1 MATIIQVK
9 RKKGVTFKVDIRIK
23 GYNRVLK
30 YFNHPDMK
38 TAKKLA
44 HQFASDVELQ
54 MQKGIYKEPI
64 NSLNKDDRRANIKTI
79 ADLLEYFRKEIAPTR
94 YSYSEKYNTMYLW
107 WIKRIGSI
115 NVCNLTSSDISTCK
129 QFLINEDVIIS
140 KNKIIRRSANT
151 VNKYLMALSA
161 VLTYA
166 VNELELIE
174 SNPMSKVKTLP
185 KPNGRDRT
193 LSEEEIPLLAQAC
206 KNISEDTLIFFLL
219 LLYAGGRY
227 SEVHTLQ
234 VHNID
239 FKNSRL
245 YFIDT
250 KNNTNRGV
258 GVEHWVIEYLSRY
271 LEKKNIKSGYIFRNK
286 KNTGLLYLRGNLQKA
301 IKNAGLK
308 DFHIHDLRHT
318 HATTLAKNGA
328 SLLEIAVVL
337 GHKSL
342 IMARKYSHLAADHTD
357 AVVRN
362 ATSTI
367 NLGIDIDL

>member
-1 MATIIQVK
+1 MATITQIK
-9 RKKGVTFKVDIRIK
+9 AKKGYAFQVDIRVK
-23 GYNRVLK
+23 GYKRIYK
-30 YFNHPDMK
+30 TFRHPDMK
-38 TAKKLA
+38 TARKLA
-44 HQFASDVELQ
+44 QQWASDIELQ
-54 MQKGIYKEPI
+54 MQKGTYKEPTQI
-64 NSLNKDDRRANIKTI
+64 KEDDNRASIKTV

-107 WIKRIGSI
+107 WSEKIGSI
-115 NVCNLTSSDISTCK
+115 NIRNLSSSDISACK
-129 QFLINEDVIIS
+129 QYLINEDVRTG
-140 KNKIIRRSANT
+140 KNKVIKRGANT

-174 SNPMSKVKTLP
+174 TNPIAKVKILP
-185 KPNGRDRT
+185 KPSGRDRT
-193 LSEEEIPLLAQAC
+193 LSVDEIPLLAQAC
-206 KNISEDTLIFFLL
+206 KDISEDTLMFFLL

-227 SEVHTLQ
+227 SEIHTLQ

-250 KNNTNRGV
+250 KNKTNRGV
-258 GVEHWVIEYLSRY
+258 GVEHWIVEHLAKYLK
-271 LEKKNIKSGYIFRNK
+271 KKNIKSGYIFRNK
-286 KNTGLLYLRGNLQKA
+286 KETGLKYMRGNLQKA

-318 HATTLAKNGA
+318 YATTLAENGA
-328 SLLEIAVVL
+328 SLLEIAVAL

-342 IMARKYSHLAADHTD
+342 VMARKYSHLAADHTD
-357 AVVRN
+357 AVIRN

-367 NLGIDIDL
+367 NLGIDIG

>member
-1 MATIIQVK
+1 MATITQIK
-9 RKKGVTFKVDIRIK
+9 AKKGYAFQVDIRVK
-23 GYNRVLK
+23 GYKRIYK
-30 YFNHPDMK
+30 TFRHPDMK

-44 HQFASDVELQ
+44 QQWASDIELQ
-54 MQKGIYKEPI
+54 MQKGTYKEPTQI
-64 NSLNKDDRRANIKTI
+64 KEDDNRASIKTVT
-79 ADLLEYFRKEIAPTR
+79 DLLEYFRKEIAPTR

-107 WIKRIGSI
+107 WSEKIGSI
-115 NVCNLTSSDISTCK
+115 NIRNLSSSDISACK
-129 QFLINEDVIIS
+129 QYLINEDVRTG
-140 KNKIIRRSANT
+140 KNKVIKRGANT

-174 SNPMSKVKTLP
+174 TNPMTKVKILP
-185 KPNGRDRT
+185 KPSGRDRT
-193 LSEEEIPLLAQAC
+193 LSVDEIPLLAQAC
-206 KNISEDTLIFFLL
+206 KDISEDTLMFFLL

-227 SEVHTLQ
+227 SEIHTLQ

-250 KNNTNRGV
+250 KNKTNRGV
-258 GVEHWVIEYLSRY
+258 GVEHWIVEHLAKYLK
-271 LEKKNIKSGYIFRNK
+271 KKNIKSGYIFKNK
-286 KNTGLLYLRGNLQKA
+286 KNTGLLYMRGNLQKA

-318 HATTLAKNGA
+318 YATTLAENGA
-328 SLLEIAVVL
+328 SLLEIAVAL

-342 IMARKYSHLAADHTD
+342 VMARKYSHLAADHTD
-357 AVVRN
+357 AVIRN

-367 NLGIDIDL
+367 NLGIDID